1 MDYGRKN
8 FAAAK
13 NIAARGRRCSAW
25 CSVGGRG
32 CERAAKINLSGG
44 RSRLNT
50 YRRRIDL
57 TAVGIGWRRVGANPG
72 ATRGG
77 GEGEN
82 GRLGGEC
89 KNWRDSPWVQANS
102 HSATAWTGAH
112 GVEQQFRAAVVVL
125 ALSSSRLVR
134 RRWVEGIGWATARQG
149 GRARAGGLK
158 ADARRHGARQNRMP
172 VRRAQGEEEAKK
184 ATCSPPFSSRPVF
197 PRRAAVAVAFLHPA
211 RDQRCRHRGSCRG
224 QGSSESGMAS
234 PDACV
239 EDKVHR
245 IFLDFMTKVARY
257 DELVDAGK
265 KVLLKFHQE
274 VEHFWRPKLLTE
286 SSAII
291 EIVKSNYSDRMR
303 SYLEAGCT
311 HHNEIIQNM
320 NRSKLLLEELQFLEE
335 DVYSAALTA
344 SLSSSRNTDDCPDHD
359 NLTNVCSED
368 EQQPEDWLDGAV
380 SFASVIVLV
389 HNMLKMDYM
398 MQVSNTRICIWPG
411 SLFLRSYKN
420 NGEDEQQ
427 HPCLTGRKLFVVS
440 NKDYIYPWV

>member
-1 MDYGRKN
+1 
-8 FAAAK
+8 
-13 NIAARGRRCSAW
+13 
-25 CSVGGRG
+25 
-32 CERAAKINLSGG
+32 
-44 RSRLNT
+44 
-50 YRRRIDL
+50 
-57 TAVGIGWRRVGANPG
+57 
-72 ATRGG
+72 
-77 GEGEN
+77 
-82 GRLGGEC
+82 
-89 KNWRDSPWVQANS
+89 
-102 HSATAWTGAH
+102 
-112 GVEQQFRAAVVVL
+112 
-125 ALSSSRLVR
+125 
-134 RRWVEGIGWATARQG
+134 
-149 GRARAGGLK
+149 
-158 ADARRHGARQNRMP
+158 
-172 VRRAQGEEEAKK
+172 
-184 ATCSPPFSSRPVF
+184 CSPPFSSRPVF

-320 NRSKLLLEELQFLEE
+320 NRLHAYQEKLNDHINKAKLLLEELQFLEE

-398 MQVSNTRICIWPG
+398 MQEKIVKAFWVKTSSSEIEGYCQMWD
-411 SLFLRSYKN
+411 LR
-420 NGEDEQQ
+420 
-427 HPCLTGRKLFVVS
+427 P
-440 NKDYIYPWV
+440 YIDDNVMQLAWQLVP